1 MNIIFSS
8 FGNDSLALI
17 QWAIDNK
24 LDNVVVAYS
33 NTKWGRD
40 DWQERVDTAREWL
53 KGHNITTAII
63 SSEGFENLV
72 RRKKAFPTNGM
83 AFCSYELKIAPA
95 MRWLD
100 LVNPGKTA
108 KCYTGVMRIESEARK
123 NWPEVIESS
132 ENHGGRMLIS
142 PMASFTEA
150 QRDELL
156 SRTPFDKLQHRSA
169 ECWPCVNANKKDIQ
183 MVEPER
189 IRFIDDFEKSM
200 GVGVRSGNP
209 KYMFRASK
217 HGGAAGAQQVY
228 DRACSGA
235 RHYSPDQDDLF
246 GCDSGFCGI

>member
-8 FGNDSLALI
+8 TGNDSLALT
-17 QWAIDNK
+17 QWAFEQG
-24 LDNVVVAYS
+24 LQNVVVVYS
-33 NTKWGRD
+33 NTKWAHD
-40 DWQERVDTAREWL
+40 NWPARVNKVRNWVKSNGGTFAEL
-53 KGHNITTAII
+53 

-72 RRKKAFPTNGM
+72 RRKKGFPTNGM

-108 KCYTGVMRIESEARK
+108 TCYTGVMRIESEARK

-132 ENHGGRMLIS
+132 ENHGGRKLVS
-142 PMASFTEA
+142 PMAGFTEL

-156 SRTPFDKLQHRSA
+156 AKTPFDKLPHRSA
-169 ECWPCVNANKKDIQ
+169 ECWPCINANKTDLQ
-183 MVEPER
+183 MIEPER
-189 IRFIDDFEKSM
+189 VRFISDFEISM
-200 GVGVRSGNP
+200 GIGIRSGNP

-217 HGGAAGAQQVY
+217 HSGAEGFEQVHK
-228 DRACSGA
+228 RACSGA
-235 RHYSPDQDDLF
+235 KHFSIDQEDMF